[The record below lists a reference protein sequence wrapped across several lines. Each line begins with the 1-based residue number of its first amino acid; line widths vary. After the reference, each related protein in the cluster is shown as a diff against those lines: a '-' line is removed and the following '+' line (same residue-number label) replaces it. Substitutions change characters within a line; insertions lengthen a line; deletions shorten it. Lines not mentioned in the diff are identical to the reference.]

1 MTSNRIEE
9 IVSSK
14 HELEDHIDQLRELDK
29 LRNKSAELRNKGL
42 KALEEWLK
50 QPRKVE
56 SDADPLIKADAS
68 LLQADVAVTL
78 YHLSRN
84 SESELL
90 KKMEE
95 AIDELSHL
103 PPIEQDKH
111 LLPVEDAAQ
120 NFHVLV
126 NTPNS
131 AFSEKALCFFYHIL
145 REIYTT
151 DSTNWSIGGLR
162 AAHGG
167 KVSAYMTSLCL
178 HALLD
183 FAEAQENTAKLLGQI
198 REFLEQMVVI
208 ANMPLNM
215 PDLKGWKNL
224 EIERLRYSYHLTLG
238 RQSKSLVLCF
248 KSPDPETD
256 FLAYV
261 FNEILCEPVGA
272 IKQVQGSF
280 ENAIAQHEKLREQEK
295 TDITCS
301 EDNRKK
307 FERSEL
313 GHSIAF
319 EALVNGKKSVVGAI
333 EKLGGIGFYQAI
345 NELKCHSFLEVMT
358 ALEKDGKSVE
368 ATTID
373 TIKTN
378 LAVIIEGMEMV
389 ENYFHATAFETKKS
403 RYPAENY
410 LKGVFEHQLA
420 AAESGSNSIWEPYEL
435 ACAAECLCTMDR
447 QRWGE
452 DKRLERAAQALSKVI
467 SDRGLFPFSQPY
479 HSGKGGGAVVLQST
493 ISYIFS
499 ELIRL
504 LPKPGAV
511 KIEPKVI
518 EQLIHFFEDTF
529 VERKPDFLENSQE
542 NTDLM
547 ENTDHMEEG
556 WCCEHDPHPRHA
568 RPDFTAE
575 AVRALASLN
584 NMLDERINDVILD
597 HFTVKWPKDVKLNL
611 DDLFYPDYGLVFME
625 ELKPEQQDTLM
636 ELLKDFDDKKKK
648 STLNDTETNSTKI
661 YLDKANWPRVC
672 RREESVAITLQGA
685 RAHVLRTHPKKGSKK
700 PVHSLVLHGPPGTG
714 KTTLVEAL
722 AKSCGVPL
730 VEVTPS
736 DIVMGGMEAV
746 ERSSRTVFEALSFL
760 TRTVILFDEFDPV
773 LWRRDPQA
781 GTPDNVF
788 SFLTPGILP
797 KLKNLHNKTEER
809 SVAYVL
815 STNLIGSL
823 DDAAVR
829 GGRFDEKI
837 GIFPPDRLS
846 RTGRLYNQYLAFK
859 RSAEKKDKT
868 TDFPSEDIL
877 KQRINQIVQET
888 KGGPMDTLGK
898 PGWFTKPDLDKV
910 LESNKTSISKDV
922 LGKTPFGYLIFETK
936 LDELEREAE
945 INGIVGEGKTAIKEW
960 VQWHWVEQDKLE

>member
-410 LKGVFEHQLA
+410 LKGYSSINWRRPNREATVY
-420 AAESGSNSIWEPYEL
+420 GSPTNS
-435 ACAAECLCTMDR
+435 
-447 QRWGE
+447 
-452 DKRLERAAQALSKVI
+452 
-467 SDRGLFPFSQPY
+467 
-479 HSGKGGGAVVLQST
+479 
-493 ISYIFS
+493 
-499 ELIRL
+499 
-504 LPKPGAV
+504 
-511 KIEPKVI
+511 
-518 EQLIHFFEDTF
+518 
-529 VERKPDFLENSQE
+529 
-542 NTDLM
+542 
-547 ENTDHMEEG
+547 
-556 WCCEHDPHPRHA
+556 HA
-568 RPDFTAE
+568 RRSVCAPWTGSAGAKTNDWSGQHRRCPRSFRIAAYSPSANLTIP
-575 AVRALASLN
+575 VKVVVQSFSNPLFLTSFQSLYDYCRN
-584 NMLDERINDVILD
+584 QVPSR
-597 HFTVKWPKDVKLNL
+597 LN
-611 DDLFYPDYGLVFME
+611 P
-625 ELKPEQQDTLM
+625 
-636 ELLKDFDDKKKK
+636 
-648 STLNDTETNSTKI
+648 
-661 YLDKANWPRVC
+661 
-672 RREESVAITLQGA
+672 
-685 RAHVLRTHPKKGSKK
+685 
-700 PVHSLVLHGPPGTG
+700 
-714 KTTLVEAL
+714 
-722 AKSCGVPL
+722 
-730 VEVTPS
+730 
-736 DIVMGGMEAV
+736 
-746 ERSSRTVFEALSFL
+746 RSSS
-760 TRTVILFDEFDPV
+760 
-773 LWRRDPQA
+773 
-781 GTPDNVF
+781 
-788 SFLTPGILP
+788 S
-797 KLKNLHNKTEER
+797 
-809 SVAYVL
+809 
-815 STNLIGSL
+815 
-823 DDAAVR
+823 
-829 GGRFDEKI
+829 
-837 GIFPPDRLS
+837 
-846 RTGRLYNQYLAFK
+846 
-859 RSAEKKDKT
+859 
-868 TDFPSEDIL
+868 
-877 KQRINQIVQET
+877 
-888 KGGPMDTLGK
+888 
-898 PGWFTKPDLDKV
+898 
-910 LESNKTSISKDV
+910 
-922 LGKTPFGYLIFETK
+922 
-936 LDELEREAE
+936 
-945 INGIVGEGKTAIKEW
+945 
-960 VQWHWVEQDKLE
+960 